1 MKYLLLRVVFMLSF
15 MVAGCGMQGDLY
27 LPKDDAGEGGTTQNQ
42 EKGS

>member
-1 MKYLLLRVVFMLSF
+1 MKYLLLSVIFMFSV

-27 LPKDDAGEGGTTQNQ
+27 LPKDDVDKGGTIQNQ